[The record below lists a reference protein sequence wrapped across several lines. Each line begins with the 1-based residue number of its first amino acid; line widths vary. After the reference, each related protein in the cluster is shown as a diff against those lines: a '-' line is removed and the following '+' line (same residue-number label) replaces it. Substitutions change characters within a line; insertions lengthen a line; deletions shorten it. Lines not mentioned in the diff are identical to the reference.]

1 MISNERSWPHQRKP
15 FRQPAYGQS
24 GYGNSAYGNSAYGQ
38 PSYNSSLRPPQAPRP
53 FVQEDKLKSAEL
65 TVERKQFFFSLKENP
80 RGRFLRISEEASGRR
95 NTIIIPATGLAEFQK
110 MLEEMLAAADQVP
123 PQAPPPEA

>member
-24 GYGNSAYGNSAYGQ
+24 AYGQSAYGQ
-38 PSYNSSLRPPQAPRP
+38 PSYNSSLRQPQAPRP

-65 TVERKQFFFSLKENP
+65 QVERKQFFFSLKENP

-110 MLEEMLAAADQVP
+110 MLEEMLNAAEQVP
-123 PQAPPPEA
+123 PQAQAQPPEA